1 MKTVLIIGMGRFGHH
16 LTNNMI
22 SLGNEVMIV
31 DKDES
36 RLEDLTKLISNI
48 KIGDCTNEDVLRSFG
63 VANFDICFVC
73 IGTNFQSSLEIT
85 SLLKELGAKYVIS
98 QATRDIHAKFL
109 LKNGADEVIYPNRD
123 SAEKLAIRVSNDNL
137 YDYVELDNEYS
148 IYEIPAL
155 RQWLGKTIKQT
166 NVRAAFHVYIIG
178 IKKEY
183 KNNINSK
190 RNDLKIIGITGSRGK
205 STTALMIHK
214 YLKSSGYKSTLY
226 SSVMVDSPASHLK
239 KNEAYEVAVRD
250 EESLISII
258 EEVGA
263 YGAEYLV
270 LEVNESSLEKGFLK
284 DVPFDVRVLTNLN
297 PKHNLEQYSEEQYV
311 DLKKSF
317 FKDIEDDCKCVFGFQ
332 DYSKELL
339 DELLQL
345 NSYPKFVCSSNYI
358 ATLKGLDKEKVKCL
372 LTGLDA
378 DISGMKLKF
387 NLNDDTYKMDTT
399 LMMSHNAFNIL
410 VALTTL
416 DVIGVLNVKKFES
429 ALNQLVIPGR
439 AEVYRVN
446 GRLIIV
452 DSHLPAMLDCLK
464 ELKEQGKVNKIKVV
478 VGSMGHGYKHWEE
491 RFKTQEFAS
500 QRKDVRKYA
509 MSLLIGIADYVYLT
523 ESDSGK
529 ENPIDICN
537 ELEADLDGKVQSLI
551 ILDREEAIKQAVL
564 DSEEGDVVFISG
576 RGNRRILCN
585 SETTFKLVKD
595 SEVVENVIREL
606 GW

>member
-1 MKTVLIIGMGRFGHH
+1 MKLFKV
-16 LTNNMI
+16 
-22 SLGNEVMIV
+22 
-31 DKDES
+31 K
-36 RLEDLTKLISNI
+36 
-48 KIGDCTNEDVLRSFG
+48 
-63 VANFDICFVC
+63 
-73 IGTNFQSSLEIT
+73 
-85 SLLKELGAKYVIS
+85 
-98 QATRDIHAKFL
+98 
-109 LKNGADEVIYPNRD
+109 
-123 SAEKLAIRVSNDNL
+123 EKL
-137 YDYVELDNEYS
+137 EKK
-148 IYEIPAL
+148 
-155 RQWLGKTIKQT
+155 QIKK
-166 NVRAAFHVYIIG
+166 RG

-500 QRKDVRKYA
+500 QRKDVRKYS

>member
-1 MKTVLIIGMGRFGHH
+1 M
-16 LTNNMI
+16 
-22 SLGNEVMIV
+22 
-31 DKDES
+31 
-36 RLEDLTKLISNI
+36 
-48 KIGDCTNEDVLRSFG
+48 
-63 VANFDICFVC
+63 
-73 IGTNFQSSLEIT
+73 
-85 SLLKELGAKYVIS
+85 
-98 QATRDIHAKFL
+98 
-109 LKNGADEVIYPNRD
+109 
-123 SAEKLAIRVSNDNL
+123 
-137 YDYVELDNEYS
+137 
-148 IYEIPAL
+148 
-155 RQWLGKTIKQT
+155 
-166 NVRAAFHVYIIG
+166 
-178 IKKEY
+178 
-183 KNNINSK
+183 
-190 RNDLKIIGITGSRGK
+190 
-205 STTALMIHK
+205 
-214 YLKSSGYKSTLY
+214 
-226 SSVMVDSPASHLK
+226 
-239 KNEAYEVAVRD
+239 
-250 EESLISII
+250 
-258 EEVGA
+258 
-263 YGAEYLV
+263 
-270 LEVNESSLEKGFLK
+270 
-284 DVPFDVRVLTNLN
+284 
-297 PKHNLEQYSEEQYV
+297 
-311 DLKKSF
+311 
-317 FKDIEDDCKCVFGFQ
+317 
-332 DYSKELL
+332 
-339 DELLQL
+339 